1 MANVKI
7 TELPQVFTLSG
18 TDIIPTVASS
28 ATSKIT
34 ITDFANSLP
43 MVSSSYPITV
53 TGSTLYSVNPN
64 AGTNFNATQNIFLGE
79 GSGQDSQYT
88 TFAVSLGYQ
97 AGYQSNFSQSYTD
110 NLGDFTA
117 SVNYIGFQAG
127 YQATQSTDAN
137 FIGFRA
143 GYQTEFSNGTNF
155 IGDSAGYLSK
165 NGDNSNFIGRDAG
178 GSSNSLRYSNA
189 IGRYAGWGSLNVI
202 DSNFIGYE
210 AGDGS
215 KNILSSN
222 FIGEDAGM
230 QTSNST
236 GSNFIGYYTGHDTT
250 SSYSTLI
257 GWKAGANPSRVDSIG
272 SNNIIIGTGITL
284 EKDRKDSINIG
295 GIIFGTGSYLP
306 SDVFFTPMNSGS
318 ANGRIGINQPN
329 PQSSFDVSGSGR
341 FTNGLTVTGSIEISN
356 ILTIRPQNPL
366 PSGIPTGSIAVSG
379 SGVDCKP
386 YFWNG
391 SSWTS
396 MI

>member
-64 AGTNFNATQNIFLGE
+64 AGNNFNTSQNIFLGE

-88 TFAVSLGYQ
+88 TFAISLGYQ
-97 AGYQSNFSQSYTD
+97 AGYQSNFSQSYID

-117 SVNYIGFQAG
+117 SVNFIGFQAG
-127 YQATQSTDAN
+127 YQATQSVDSN

-143 GYQTEFSNGTNF
+143 GYQSEVSNGSNF
-155 IGDSAGYLSK
+155 IGDSAGYLAK
-165 NGDNSNFIGRDAG
+165 NGDNSNFIGRYAG
-178 GSSNSLRYSNA
+178 EFSTRVRYSNVLGRSA
-189 IGRYAGWGSLNVI
+189 GEIGLDVL
-202 DSNFIGYE
+202 DSNFIGDR
-210 AGDGS
+210 AGGRS
-215 KNILSSN
+215 QNIVDSN
-222 FIGEDAGM
+222 FIGSDAGF
-230 QTSNST
+230 QASSSLN
-236 GSNFIGYYTGHDTT
+236 SNFIGTNAGGNVT

-257 GWKAGANPSRVDSIG
+257 GFRAGINSSNDRSIG
-272 SNNIIIGTGITL
+272 SNNIIIGSNITL
-284 EKDRKDSINIG
+284 EKDRKDSINLG
-295 GIIFGTGSYLP
+295 GIIFGTGSYFSEFSNP
-306 SDVFFTPMNSGS
+306 YSGS
-318 ANGRIGINQPN
+318 ANGKIGINQPN